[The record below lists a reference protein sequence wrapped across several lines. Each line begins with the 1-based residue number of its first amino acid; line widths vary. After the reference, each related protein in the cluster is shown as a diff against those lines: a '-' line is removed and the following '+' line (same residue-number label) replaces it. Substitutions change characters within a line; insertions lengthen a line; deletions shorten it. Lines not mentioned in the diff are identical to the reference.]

1 MNDTLARYDRAR
13 ALGLALTDGIGW
25 KILNRLLDYFGSLEA
40 IFGASHSQLQ
50 QVRGIGREIASRV
63 AEIDL
68 ERMIAA
74 TRSFEAQGIAAVLWN
89 DPNYPAPFR
98 QMDDRPLVL
107 FQKGSLLP
115 ADAQAVAIVG
125 TRQPTSESAQLAALW
140 AAAFAEHGWTVVS
153 GLARGIDTQ
162 AHRGALDAGGRS
174 LAVLGCGL
182 NTIYPPENA
191 ALAQT
196 LIERGAI
203 LSEIHPDSPTHKE
216 ALMRRNRLITA
227 LSKGVIV
234 VEAGATS
241 GALHAARFAH
251 AQGRPV
257 FALNNSAGNAAL
269 LKDYALLLPD
279 HADQSEQVIRHLQA
293 SNTTV

>member
-1 MNDTLARYDRAR
+1 MTDDEVQRRYDRAR
-13 ALGLALTDGIGW
+13 ALDLALTDGIGW

-40 IFGASHSQLQ
+40 IFGANQSQLQ
-50 QVRGIGREIASRV
+50 KVRGIGREIASRV
-63 AEIDL
+63 VEIDL

-74 TRSFEAQGIAAVLWN
+74 TRSFEAQGIAAVLWF
-89 DPNYPAPFR
+89 DDDYPAPFR
-98 QMDDRPLVL
+98 QMDDRPLLL
-107 FQKGSLLP
+107 FRKGSLLP

-125 TRQPTSESAQLAALW
+125 TRQPAPESMQLATQW
-140 AAAFAEHGWTVVS
+140 AAAFAERGWTVVS

-162 AHRGALDAGGRS
+162 AHRGALNAGGRS
-174 LAVLGCGL
+174 LGVLGCGF

-196 LIERGAI
+196 LVERGAI
-203 LSEIHPDSPTHKE
+203 LSEIHPDSHTNKE

-227 LSKGVIV
+227 LSRGVIII
-234 VEAGATS
+234 EDGATS
-241 GALHAARFAH
+241 GALHAAQFAH

-269 LKDYALLLPD
+269 LKEYALLLPD
-279 HADQSEQVIRHLQA
+279 QPDQSAQVIRRL
-293 SNTTV
+293 